1 MAETKASEKASSE
14 KAAERQG
21 ARGPDKAVAGLHDPD
36 PAVVALELGAKRS
49 EEHLAVADSG
59 DVKAGHRLER

>member
-1 MAETKASEKASSE
+1 MAETKASDRQS
-14 KAAERQG
+14 ERQSDRRP
-21 ARGPDKAVAGLHDPD
+21 ARGPDKDVAGLHDPD